1 MFQDCVWGAWRSA
14 STRNTHSGG
23 KGSIQD
29 TLLIAGDATASKK
42 TLVFN
47 IVICVFLEND
57 FLILFTVR
65 VVAIS
70 L

>member
-1 MFQDCVWGAWRSA
+1 MKTVSA
-14 STRNTHSGG
+14 QFWTVE
-23 KGSIQD
+23 GSIQD
-29 TLLIAGDATASKK
+29 TLLIAGDSTASKK